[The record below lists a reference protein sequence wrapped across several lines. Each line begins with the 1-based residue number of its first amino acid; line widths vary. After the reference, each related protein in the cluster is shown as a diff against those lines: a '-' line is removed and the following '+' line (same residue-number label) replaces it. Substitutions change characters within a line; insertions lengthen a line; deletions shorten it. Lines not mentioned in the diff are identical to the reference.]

1 MLFCMFVKAIT
12 FSGEA
17 WNVDVVL
24 GNGAIDN
31 LCACSINAELEIY
44 VSRIYV
50 VGISMRLKG
59 LGTTLPWHLVG
70 PKKSI
75 AIKLNRAHL
84 PT

>member
-17 WNVDVVL
+17 RNVDVVL

-31 LCACSINAELEIY
+31 LCACSINAVLEIS

-50 VGISMRLKG
+50 VGIRMRLKG
-59 LGTTLPWHLVG
+59 LGTTPPWHLVG
-70 PKKSI
+70 PEKRMPI
-75 AIKLNRAHL
+75 
-84 PT
+84 